1 MKFLNTIIIVF
12 ILSNI
17 TLAQVANKMT
27 LLSQWD
33 ADTFPLVF
41 AGQYSDCWG
50 ITAPNGK
57 EYAVIGSTPYIH
69 FFDITNET
77 NPVEVG
83 TFAGGNV
90 SLWREFKSYKDH
102 VYAVADQGQEGLI
115 IFDCKN
121 APNIVKT
128 NQTTQFSART
138 HMPFIDEKNGRLYLA
153 GTNTQNNGII
163 VLDLTEDPNNP
174 KLLGSVALPGGYVHD
189 LFVRDNIAYCSHG
202 NNGLWA
208 YDFTDAKNPVLLG
221 NMTSYPESGYNHS
234 TWMTED
240 NKYLIQCD
248 ETHNTS
254 VKVVDIQD
262 LSDIKVVDLFKSTLL
277 APNFTNSIGHNPY
290 VRGDYSIISYYHDG
304 VQVYDLKNPLDVKN
318 VAWYDTEPDN
328 TTYDG
333 YDGLWGVYPF
343 FESDK
348 LVLSDLNNGLFIV
361 KLTDIDLDSIH
372 TTGLPDPVLNYSGN
386 IKICQGDK
394 LTLTIPAGA
403 QFINW
408 YKDGK
413 MVQSEGTDFEISTPG
428 TYKAVTWSHS
438 NIKESASVDV
448 SFSTL
453 TSPSIST
460 INGEAGLCPGESAE
474 LCSNTNTV
482 NIKWTLDGNLL
493 PLTQKCITAITG
505 GVYKSI
511 STDGLCERSSNELT
525 LESYSAPIA
534 AITPTAE
541 TLCPNEVA
549 NLNVTPN
556 ATSWQWFLNGNEIP
570 GANQANYST
579 SAAGT
584 YSVII
589 KNDFCT
595 TESENAIIKL
605 ATPIIPSIAETM
617 DTLKSTPASFYQW
630 YLNGV
635 LLQGATGQTYLAKE
649 SGTYFVET
657 TDANGCISVSAPLGV
672 FITNLTEPTQASIN
686 LFPNPAHNM
695 ITVSLNP
702 EHKFTEW
709 NIRTIDGKLLLSGT
723 FSQNLQKDIALESLT
738 PGIYVLECKSNE
750 SFYFKLIKE

>member
-1 MKFLNTIIIVF
+1 MRYGLFLICALF
-12 ILSNI
+12 LS
-17 TLAQVANKMT
+17 LSASAQISKKMT

-69 FFDITNET
+69 FFDITDGT

-128 NQTTQFSART
+128 KQTTEFSART

-153 GTNTQNNGII
+153 GTSSQNNGLI
-163 VLDLTEDPNNP
+163 VLDLTNDPDNP
-174 KLLGSVALPGGYVHD
+174 TLLGSVALPGGYVHD
-189 LFVRDNIAYCSHG
+189 LYVKDNIAYCSHG
-202 NNGLWA
+202 NNGLWV
-208 YDFTDAKNPVLLG
+208 YDFTDPKNPILLG

-234 TWMTED
+234 TFMTED
-240 NKYLIQCD
+240 GKYLIQCD

-262 LSDIKVVDLFKSTLL
+262 LSDIKVVELFKSTLL

-304 VQVYDLKNPLDVKN
+304 VQVYDIKNPLDVKN
-318 VAWYDTEPDN
+318 VAWYDTEPN
-328 TTYDG
+328 NVNYDG

-361 KLTDIDLDSIH
+361 KLTEIDLDSIH
-372 TTGLPDPVLNYSGN
+372 TTGLPDPVLNYSGD
-386 IKICQGDK
+386 IKICQGST
-394 LTLTIPAGA
+394 LTLSIPAGA

-413 MVQSEGTDFEISTPG
+413 MVQSEGTEFEIKSPG
-428 TYKAVTWSHS
+428 VYKAVTWSHS
-438 NIKESASVDV
+438 NIKETAVVKV
-448 SFSTL
+448 SYSTL
-453 TSPSIST
+453 ANPVISSA
-460 INGEAGLCPGESAE
+460 NGEMGICPGNEVT
-474 LCSNTNTV
+474 LCSNTSATS
-482 NIKWTLDGNLL
+482 IKWYLDGNLL
-493 PLTQKCITAITG
+493 TGNQKCINAMAG
-505 GVYKSI
+505 GVYKQVA
-511 STDGLCERSSNELT
+511 TDGLCEKESNNFD
-525 LESYSAPIA
+525 LETYSAPPSE
-534 AITPTAE
+534 ITPALV
-541 TLCPNEVA
+541 TLCPNETTE
-549 NLNVTPN
+549 LSVTTN
-556 ATSWQWFLNGNEIP
+556 ASSWQWYLNGVEIP
-570 GANQANYST
+570 GANNSSYTA

-584 YSVII
+584 YNVVI
-589 KNDFCT
+589 NNQFCT
-595 TESENAIIKL
+595 TESENSVITV
-605 ATPIIPSIAETM
+605 ATPVIPVIAESN
-617 DTLKSTPASFYQW
+617 DTLVATSASFYQW

-635 LLQGATGQTYLAKE
+635 LIPGATNQKYVAKS
-649 SGTYFVET
+649 SGIYFVET
-657 TDANGCISVSAPLGV
+657 TDINGCIAVSNQINV
-672 FITNLTEPTQASIN
+672 FLSKTSEPDIN
-686 LFPNPAHNM
+686 TISLFPNPAHNS
-695 ITVSLNP
+695 VSIILNP
-702 EHKFTEW
+702 QHKFKEW
-709 NIRTIDGKLLLSGT
+709 VIRNFEGKIVMAGN
-723 FSQNLQKDIALESLT
+723 FSQQNIHEIGIEELV
-738 PGIYVLECKSNE
+738 PGIYLLECKSIE
-750 SFYFKLIKE
+750 SYYLKLIKE